1 MALTASSKEI
11 LGIQPGALT
20 RRPVISVLS
29 SQSLP
34 ADFLIS
40 ANAPPAQE
48 LPPPS
53 IIPVT
58 RPRKNQLK
66 TLLVIDM
73 QNAWLNRETPRF
85 DRDGVIERINK
96 VARHM
101 RAQGS
106 QVIFIQHCDSDVL
119 PSQDGWKLDTGLE
132 VLEDDRK
139 IDKTACDA
147 FADTVLFDLLLERDS
162 KTVIIAGLATE
173 FCVDTTVRAALSM
186 GFDVIALSDAHTTGD
201 RAHLSA
207 HQIIEHHNWVWANL
221 AVPIGSTLTVQTTQQ
236 MLDAETGL

>member
-1 MALTASSKEI
+1 MT
-11 LGIQPGALT
+11 
-20 RRPVISVLS
+20 
-29 SQSLP
+29 
-34 ADFLIS
+34 
-40 ANAPPAQE
+40 
-48 LPPPS
+48 
-53 IIPVT
+53 
-58 RPRKNQLK
+58 QLK

-73 QNAWLNRETPRF
+73 QNAWLNRGTPRF

-106 QVIFIQHCDSDVL
+106 QVIFIQHCDTDAL
-119 PSQDGWKLDTGLE
+119 PYQDGWKLDAGLE

-207 HQIIEHHNWVWANL
+207 QQIIEHHNWVWANL

-236 MLDAETGL
+236 MLDADADFGAVNE